1 MLTSRDD
8 ASAHALRILLAE
20 DDDEM
25 RDLLGAAL
33 RAEGWEV
40 DEARDGGEMLR
51 QVREAYTEP
60 MRAPDVIVMDV
71 RMPKVSGLGLLAAI
85 RRARWKTPIILITG
99 FGDTLL
105 HEQAA
110 ALGADVVLDK
120 PFELELLIT
129 SVARVARSTEEI
141 AAPVTAIA

>member
-8 ASAHALRILLAE
+8 ASADALRILLAE

-40 DEARDGGEMLR
+40 EEARDGGEMLR

-60 MRAPDVIVMDV
+60 TRAPDVIVMDV

-99 FGDTLL
+99 FGDSLL

-110 ALGADVVLDK
+110 ALGANVVLDK

-129 SVARVARSTEEI
+129 SVARVARSPEDNG
-141 AAPVTAIA
+141 APASAIA